1 MVVSSSNSRQ
11 SSSKAGVTRTVV
23 PEAAAAAMVE
33 VVEAGRVLK
42 LIVYSL
48 VQCMI
53 FLISQ
58 HASKSALAVLE
69 LTLAALCKTVQEI
82 LLQMMVMA

>member
-1 MVVSSSNSRQ
+1 MVAASSSSRQ

-23 PEAAAAAMVE
+23 PEAATAAMVE
-33 VVEAGRVLK
+33 VVEAGRVPK

-58 HASKSALAVLE
+58 RASKSALAVLE
-69 LTLAALCKTVQEI
+69 LSLAAHCKELQQN
-82 LLQMMVMA
+82 LLQMMVTP

>member
-1 MVVSSSNSRQ
+1 MVVSSSSSQ
-11 SSSKAGVTRTVV
+11 GSSKAGVTETVEL
-23 PEAAAAAMVE
+23 EAATVE
-33 VVEAGRVLK
+33 GGVEAGRVPK
-42 LIVYSL
+42 LGVYSL

-69 LTLAALCKTVQEI
+69 LSLAA
-82 LLQMMVMA
+82 